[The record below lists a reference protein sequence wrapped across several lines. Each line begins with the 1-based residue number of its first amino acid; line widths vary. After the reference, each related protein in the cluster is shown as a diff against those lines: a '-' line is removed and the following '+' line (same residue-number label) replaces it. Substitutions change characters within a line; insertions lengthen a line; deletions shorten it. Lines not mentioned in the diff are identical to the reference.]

1 MTDQPAAGILDTSV
15 FIASETD
22 RQLNTSAIPDE
33 VATTVITLAELNA
46 GVLVAQTAEVRA
58 GRMRTLDAISDM
70 IALPVDEEAARLGRC
85 CESITQKRGAGPGS
99 MICGSRRSLPPST
112 CRSSHRMRTST
123 RSRASPIS
131 PSFVSNPGLSQR
143 QHISGSSVRAFFRL
157 FEQFGIE
164 LTP

>member
-1 MTDQPAAGILDTSV
+1 MTDHPAAGILDTSV

-70 IALPVDEEAARLGRC
+70 IALSVDEEAARLWALLRVHLAETGRRARINDLWIAAIAA
-85 CESITQKRGAGPGS
+85 SKHLPVVTQDEDFDALEDVADLA
-99 MICGSRRSLPPST
+99 IIL
-112 CRSSHRMRTST
+112 
-123 RSRASPIS
+123 I
-131 PSFVSNPGLSQR
+131 
-143 QHISGSSVRAFFRL
+143 
-157 FEQFGIE
+157 
-164 LTP
+164 